1 MPKAGRRHHEEEHE
15 EHVNHEAW
23 VIPYA
28 DMLTLLMG
36 LFLVLWALSNQDLAK
51 LKEFSQ
57 SFGQSVGVATAAGAP
72 SRGGDG
78 VLDGASTP
86 TTTIAVEPPSMSAQ
100 QVRQATEALEREQ
113 ERADAVEGEIA
124 RLDQAEATIAAAAA
138 ASGVGGSLTF
148 RREERGLIVSIVTDD
163 VLFAPGSASLRPEG
177 LAALDAVAGGLAA
190 LPNTVAIEGHT
201 DSIPISNGS
210 FPSNWELSTDRAST
224 VLRYLV
230 DRWGLPPNR
239 LMAGGYAD
247 QRPVG
252 DNATPDGR
260 ARNRRVDV
268 AVLAATAPDGS
279 DPAVPS
285 RTADA
290 GG

>member
-1 MPKAGRRHHEEEHE
+1 VPKHGRSHHHEEHE

-57 SFGQSVGVATAAGAP
+57 SFGQSVGVAASGGGG
-72 SRGGDG
+72 GGDG
-78 VLDGASTP
+78 VLDGASSP
-86 TTTIAVEPPSMSAQ
+86 TTTIAVSPTTLSVQ
-100 QVRQATEALEREQ
+100 QVQRAQAALEREEAATQ
-113 ERADAVEGEIA
+113 AAEGESS
-124 RLDQAEATIAAAAA
+124 RLAEAEATIAAAAT
-138 ASGVGGSLTF
+138 ASGVGGNLTF
-148 RREERGLIVSIVTDD
+148 RREERGLVVSIVTDD
-163 VLFAPGSASLRPEG
+163 VLFAPGSAALRPEG
-177 LAALDAVAGGLAA
+177 LASLDAVAGGLAA

-201 DSIPISNGS
+201 DSVPISNGA

-230 DRWGLPPNR
+230 DRWGLPPSR
-239 LMAGGYAD
+239 LMAGGFAD

-252 DNATPDGR
+252 DNATADGR
-260 ARNRRVDV
+260 ARNRRVDI
-268 AVLAATAPDGS
+268 AVLATATPATTDTAGS
-279 DPAVPS
+279 
-285 RTADA
+285 